1 MYTECYIRRMETTG
15 WGTLER
21 APDTRPTPPEQ
32 VATMEEDSVFE
43 RLLREAVTPEEHL
56 LILLIE
62 ELLDEAWR
70 LNTGKGLRGELRRMF
85 KGRGLSDR
93 RFYTAFHSVE
103 KRFIYERT
111 V

>member
-1 MYTECYIRRMETTG
+1 MYTERYIRRMETPN
-15 WGTLER
+15 WGTLEWT
-21 APDTRPTPPEQ
+21 ADTRPTPPEQ
-32 VATMEEDSVFE
+32 VATMEEVGVFE

-70 LNTGKGLRGELRRMF
+70 FNTGKGLRGELRRMF
-85 KGRGLSDR
+85 KGCGLSDR

-103 KRFIYERT
+103 KKVHI
-111 V
+111 